1 MVEILAA
8 DTAVE
13 LIEILTGEDLE
24 SKISLP

>member
-13 LIEILTGEDLE
+13 LIEMLTGEDLE